1 LALLLAGASMYY
13 LAREWLSAADA
24 LFAAAF
30 YAVNPYH
37 LVIVYWRSAYAE
49 LLAAALLPLLLLSL
63 LRLKRP
69 GVRPVLCLSL
79 TLAAAWL
86 TNVPA
91 TVMIHYSAAGL
102 AVLLAAR
109 ERSWRLLSRAGLAV
123 VLGIGLASFYLFP
136 AIFEEKWINIGEVL
150 GAGVRPQDNFLFTT
164 LADVDHN
171 RFNLL
176 VSSVALAEI
185 GIMALAIWRSHA
197 SRLKKDTFWLPLSAW
212 GGVTTLLMFSV
223 SNPLW
228 QYLPKFRF
236 VQLPFRWLL
245 CLNAALALL
254 LALTTRRWLTRAL
267 AAAALLAVLLVAGH
281 RIQAP
286 WWDHASDIKEM
297 SEAMADGTGNEGI
310 DEYVP
315 AGADPYEVNKNLP
328 RITDPS
334 GNAVP
339 VQMIQWGPIE
349 KHFIVHASQP
359 ATLTL
364 RLFNYPAWQVRV
376 NDRPAATSTAEVTG
390 QMLIPVAA
398 GQSDVHIHFGRT
410 LDRTIG
416 DIVSIASLI
425 LLLAAWIRTRP
436 QNATSA
442 PA

>member
-1 LALLLAGASMYY
+1 MYC

-86 TNVPA
+86 TNAPA
-91 TVMIHYSAAGL
+91 ALMIHYSAAGL

-109 ERSWRLLSRAGLAV
+109 ERSWRLISRASLAV
-123 VLGIGLASFYLFP
+123 ALGIGLASFYLLP
-136 AIFEEKWINIGEVL
+136 AIFEEKWINIGEVF

-176 VSSVALAEI
+176 VSWVAVAEI
-185 GIMALAIWRSHA
+185 GIMGLAIWRSSA
-197 SRLKKDTFWLPLSAW
+197 SRSKKDTLWFPLSAW
-212 GGVTTLLMFSV
+212 GVVTTLLMLSI

-254 LALTTRRWLTRAL
+254 LTLAARRWLIRAL
-267 AAAALLAVLLVAGH
+267 AAAALLAVLLVGGH

-286 WWDHASDIKEM
+286 WWDNASDIQEM
-297 SEAMADGTGNEGI
+297 NEAMADGTGNEGI

-315 AGADPYEVNKNLP
+315 AGADPYELNKDLP
-328 RITDPS
+328 RVTDVS
-334 GNAVP
+334 GKAVP
-339 VQMIQWGPIE
+339 AQIITWGPMD
-349 KHFIVHASQP
+349 KHFIVQASQP
-359 ATLTL
+359 ATLAL
-364 RLFNYPAWQVRV
+364 RLFNYPAWQVKV
-376 NDRPAATSTAEVTG
+376 NDRPVKTETMEVTG

-398 GQSDVHIHFGRT
+398 GQSDVRVRFGRT
-410 LDRTIG
+410 LDRNIG
-416 DIVSIASLI
+416 DVVSIASLM
-425 LLLAAWIRTRP
+425 LLLAAWIKTRH
-436 QNATSA
+436 QNAASA
-442 PA
+442 AA